1 MLLDYLER
9 TMKWFC
15 GINNIHSVFSLDDA
29 TLYDGGGE
37 TFAGFIG
44 SITTTY
50 VSVVAPRETVARDG
64 EILLISADYTDSL

>member
-50 VSVVAPRETVARDG
+50 VGVVAPRETVARDG
-64 EILLISADYTDSL
+64 EILLISAD